1 MSLQQPLALQVL
13 SAVTY
18 ANCWRVCRCLKT
30 HYNNATMKRMAFFS
44 VGFVFWASEKAQWE
58 MTRLEPERRNI
69 WPCFLSGPVV
79 QRVPFSSLIRQQG
92 SNLGCLLH
100 CAGSSNRE
108 QKQGLFFL
116 FWIKGG
122 DWDEEEHAASWHL
135 VSYEIIV
142 MLHFPDIVGQL
153 PISQYNFWLC
163 TSITEKVVL
172 VFCSCICLR
181 SRQMHSRV
189 VACCCKGSW
198 LWSSI

>member
-1 MSLQQPLALQVL
+1 MSLQVSENPLQQC
-13 SAVTY
+13 
-18 ANCWRVCRCLKT
+18 NHEKDGI
-30 HYNNATMKRMAFFS
+30 FQS

-79 QRVPFSSLIRQQG
+79 QRVPFSFLIRQQG
-92 SNLGCLLH
+92 SNLGCLLLH

-108 QKQGLFFL
+108 QKQGLCFL

-122 DWDEEEHAASWHL
+122 DWDGEEHAASWHL
-135 VSYEIIV
+135 ALYASIV
-142 MLHFPDIVGQL
+142 MLHFPDIVRQL
-153 PISQYNFWLC
+153 LISQCNFWLC
-163 TSITEKVVL
+163 TSITKKVVL
-172 VFCSCICLR
+172 AFCSSCCLR
-181 SRQMHSRV
+181 SCQMRSRV